1 MIRKPAG
8 LIQSDCLGWWPLGIA
23 FLLDDPDALLE
34 SVEVA
39 FVRSRTVGCR
49 PA

>member
-1 MIRKPAG
+1 MVAT
-8 LIQSDCLGWWPLGIA
+8 CTA

-39 FVRSRTVGCR
+39 FVRSRIAGGWS
-49 PA
+49 A